1 MVDFFVIDFTE
12 PYRVRYLC
20 FPTRTKRPKAF
31 LGGFEI
37 VGYFVAEKIECGLV
51 LYIWFVQYSKN
62 RGARKRSLNKR
73 FGGFAFSALRGPKIW
88 RSGPKIIIILWSCKF
103 PRYKLPTILLNTEQI
118 SVKNIAH
125 LSGSVWLFRLD
136 FFSLS
141 NLHREPGKISLFAAC
156 GRETGP
162 VNLYRAHFAVIDGF
176 LWIGNLSRKSVFRRE
191 ITPLC
196 RSILFDVLFQVRNIQ
211 IFHGW
216 GNFVIFFEK

>member
-1 MVDFFVIDFTE
+1 MSFFFWATGSAVLYKYKSRLKGSFENTELPGLTLIMVDFFVIDFTE

-136 FFSLS
+136 FFLIV
-141 NLHREPGKISLFAAC
+141 EFA
-156 GRETGP
+156 
-162 VNLYRAHFAVIDGF
+162 
-176 LWIGNLSRKSVFRRE
+176 
-191 ITPLC
+191 
-196 RSILFDVLFQVRNIQ
+196 
-211 IFHGW
+211 
-216 GNFVIFFEK
+216 